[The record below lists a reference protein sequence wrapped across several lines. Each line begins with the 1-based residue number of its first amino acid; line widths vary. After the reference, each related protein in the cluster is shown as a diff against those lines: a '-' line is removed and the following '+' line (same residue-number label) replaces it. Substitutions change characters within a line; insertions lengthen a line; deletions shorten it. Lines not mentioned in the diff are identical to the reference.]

1 MATTTDVREWL
12 KDHQAEHGQEVPTKG
27 RIPAH
32 LQAVYDAGISEE
44 GQAAMDVLYDRGD
57 PAYTV
62 PVGDAYDLG
71 VTDADF
77 ITADEPPDPEPGTAE
92 VAPRRIRAARKE
104 QAKSLRE
111 RIWGGG
117 STKGKRPA
125 KKHPRVSLKGFAE
138 DVFLDLAWTFQGLPP
153 LEKVLYLEAPLAGQ
167 VVEDTCKGTVA
178 DTVLQPIARIDRQ
191 FKALEA
197 LTAPAWVAAI
207 MVKGEKEASGDYTP
221 ATKLMFG
228 GLRHALLSL
237 SRVADV
243 DFDQLKQK
251 SEELKGKSDEIDG
264 MIAWLFEMPE
274 LSAEQA
280 AAMAAANGQAA

>member
-32 LQAVYDAGISEE
+32 LQAVYDQ
-44 GQAAMDVLYDRGD
+44 GQAGGD
-57 PAYTV
+57 TQNADLQTDP
-62 PVGDAYDLG
+62 DYDLG

-92 VAPRRIRAARKE
+92 VAPRKIRAARKE

-117 STKGKRPA
+117 GAKGKRPA
-125 KKHPRVSLKGFAE
+125 KKHPRVSLKDFAE

-243 DFDQLKQK
+243 DFDQLKAK

-274 LSAEQA
+274 MTAEQA

>member
-1 MATTTDVREWL
+1 MAEVTDVREWL
-12 KDHQAEHGQEVPTKG
+12 KNNPEKLPDGREVPGKGRMPKDLQAIYDAEHGDTG
-27 RIPAH
+27 GGPASA
-32 LQAVYDAGISEE
+32 LNGEADYDQGVSE
-44 GQAAMDVLYDRGD
+44 L
-57 PAYTV
+57 
-62 PVGDAYDLG
+62 
-71 VTDADF
+71 DF

-117 STKGKRPA
+117 TKGKRPA

-178 DTVLQPIARIDRQ
+178 DTLLQPVARIDRQ

>member
-1 MATTTDVREWL
+1 MAETTDVREWL
-12 KDHQAEHGQEVPTKG
+12 REHPDRLPEGREVPMKG
-27 RIPAH
+27 RIPKE
-32 LQAVYDAGISEE
+32 LQAVYDAEHGSNGVTADE
-44 GQAAMDVLYDRGD
+44 ADYDQ
-57 PAYTV
+57 
-62 PVGDAYDLG
+62 G

-77 ITADEPPDPEPGTAE
+77 VQADEPPDLETGAAE
-92 VAPRRIRAARKE
+92 VAPRKIRAARKE
-104 QAKSLRE
+104 QARSLRE

-117 STKGKRPA
+117 TKGKRPA

-153 LEKVLYLEAPLAGQ
+153 MEKILYLEAPLAGQ

-178 DTVLQPIARIDRQ
+178 DTILQPVARIDRQ

-243 DFDQLKQK
+243 DFEQLKAK

-264 MIAWLFEMPE
+264 MIAWLFEMPAP
-274 LSAEQA
+274 SPEQA

>member
-1 MATTTDVREWL
+1 VAETTDVRDWL
-12 KDHQAEHGQEVPTKG
+12 KAHPDRLPEGREVPTKG
-27 RIPAH
+27 RIPKE
-32 LQAVYDAGISEE
+32 LQAVYDAEHTPD
-44 GQAAMDVLYDRGD
+44 ATDNFGD
-57 PAYTV
+57 SDGP
-62 PVGDAYDLG
+62 GYDLG

-77 ITADEPPDPEPGTAE
+77 IAADEPPETAE
-92 VAPRRIRAARKE
+92 VAPRKIRAARKE

-117 STKGKRPA
+117 TKGKRPA
-125 KKHPRVSLKGFAE
+125 RKHPRVSLKGFAE

-153 LEKVLYLEAPLAGQ
+153 MEKILYLEAPLAGQ

-178 DTVLQPIARIDRQ
+178 DTLLQPVARIDRQ

-197 LTAPAWVAAI
+197 LMAPAWVAAI
-207 MVKGEKEASGDYTP
+207 MVKGEKEVSGDYTP

-243 DFDQLKQK
+243 DFEELKAK
-251 SEELKGKSDEIDG
+251 SQELKGKSDEIDG

-274 LSAEQA
+274 PTPEQA

>member
-12 KDHQAEHGQEVPTKG
+12 KDHPDRLPEGREVPTKG
-27 RIPAH
+27 RIPGD
-32 LQAVYDAGISEE
+32 LQAVYDQHAEAIGPTGE
-44 GQAAMDVLYDRGD
+44 GTSHFATPDEADYDQ
-57 PAYTV
+57 
-62 PVGDAYDLG
+62 G

-117 STKGKRPA
+117 GAKGKRPA

-178 DTVLQPIARIDRQ
+178 DTLLQPIARIDRQ

-243 DFDQLKQK
+243 DFDQLKAK

-280 AAMAAANGQAA
+280 AAMANGQAA